1 MTADAPLMAG
11 TKHKPLMRS
20 LGEFFGH
27 IIKGVKTDPDRGKR
41 TVVRR
46 QVEEEDRG
54 DLVLRRTTIEEIEI
68 KARAGEETDQT
79 SENQD
84 HG

>member
-1 MTADAPLMAG
+1 MAE
-11 TKHKPLMRS
+11 KKDKALMRS

-27 IIKGVKTDPDRGKR
+27 IIRGVKTDPSERKR

-68 KARAGEETDQT
+68 KHPRNKEED
-79 SENQD
+79 SSPEEPD
-84 HG
+84 GG